1 LISQSNSYAPAPTLR
16 APEETLPQQHGVTS
30 MTALVL
36 ENLAA
41 LPALARSLRTLLA
54 RLARV
59 IDALVSARAARAVP
73 EWQMRQVRSEIDHY
87 QDMIHNGEIRRNV
100 RAKD

>member
-1 LISQSNSYAPAPTLR
+1 
-16 APEETLPQQHGVTS
+16 

-41 LPALARSLRTLLA
+41 LPAFAKGLRMLLT
-54 RLARV
+54 RLARA
-59 IDALVSARAARAVP
+59 IDALVSARAARPVP
-73 EWQMRQVRSEIDHY
+73 EWQMRQVRSEINRY
-87 QDMIHNGEIRRNV
+87 QNIIRAGEMRRDT